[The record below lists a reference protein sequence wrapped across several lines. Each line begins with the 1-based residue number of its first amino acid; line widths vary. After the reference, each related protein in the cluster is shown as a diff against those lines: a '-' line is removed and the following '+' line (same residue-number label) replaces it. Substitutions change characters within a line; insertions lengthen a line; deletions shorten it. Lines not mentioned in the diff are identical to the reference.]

1 MVSAT
6 NLQRLFAQK
15 LREVGITFDVI
26 RVNLRYEIY
35 SDKVGKNIRHAYH
48 YGI

>member
-1 MVSAT
+1 MISAT

-15 LREVGITFDVI
+15 LREAGITFDVI

-35 SDKVGKNIRHAYH
+35 SNKVGKNIRYGYH
-48 YGI
+48 YEI